1 MALARSQVGEVMKED
16 TIELLKRIASIEDS
30 IDPESFKGKAGWRSR
45 DVRLPSG
52 TVSRLYLEGYLDD
65 GYESNSYHGYRLS
78 QKARLLLTAEPPADP
93 AEPDSPVTITDD
105 LFQDIVGH
113 EETKELL
120 LACLLAEKPVHVLLD
135 GPPAL
140 AKSLFLWDI
149 ERAAVGSVLWLLG
162 SETSKAGLWD
172 KIAESRPRFLLI
184 DEMDKMNGA
193 DTAALL
199 SMMEGGRLVR
209 AKVGREMSLT
219 HEVRVV
225 AAANRAHLLSPEL
238 RSRFVIRELRPY
250 SREEYITVVK
260 GVLVR
265 REGASPE
272 LAGQIATR
280 LDGRSQDVRDAVKVA
295 RLVSQLGVEKA
306 VRFVLEQRGG
316 EGA

>member
-1 MALARSQVGEVMKED
+1 VKED
-16 TIELLKRIASIEDS
+16 TIELLKRIASVEDG
-30 IDPESFKGKAGWRSR
+30 IDPESFKWKAGWRNR
-45 DVRLPSG
+45 DVRLPAG
-52 TVSRLYLEGYLDD
+52 TVSRLYMEGYLDD

-78 QKARLLLTAEPPADP
+78 QKARLLLSAESPADT
-93 AEPDSPVTITDD
+93 AQPDNAMNLTDD

-113 EETKELL
+113 DETKELL

-149 ERAAVGSVLWLLG
+149 ERAAGGNVLWLLG
-162 SETSKAGLWD
+162 SGTSKGGLWD
-172 KIAESRPRFLLI
+172 RIADSKPRFLLI
-184 DEMDKMNGA
+184 DELDKMN
-193 DTAALL
+193 DTDTTALL

-225 AAANRAHLLSPEL
+225 AAANRARLLSPEL

-250 SREEYITVVK
+250 SREEYLAVVK

-265 REGASPE
+265 REGMTPE
-272 LAGQIATR
+272 LAGQIAAR
-280 LDGRSQDVRDAVKVA
+280 LDGRTQDVRDAVKVA

-306 VRFVLEQRGG
+306 VRFVLEKRGG
-316 EGA
+316 EGV

>member
-1 MALARSQVGEVMKED
+1 VKED
-16 TIELLKRIASIEDS
+16 TIELLKRIAEVEDS
-30 IDPESFKGKAGWRSR
+30 IDPESVKGKAGWRNR
-45 DVRLPSG
+45 DVRLPAG
-52 TVSRLYLEGYLDD
+52 TVSKLYLEGYLDD

-78 QKARLLLTAEPPADP
+78 QKARLLLSADPPAD
-93 AEPDSPVTITDD
+93 AARSDSASAITDD

-120 LACLLAEKPVHVLLD
+120 LACLLAQKPVHVLLD

-149 ERAAVGSVLWLLG
+149 ERAASGSVLWLLG
-162 SETSKAGLWD
+162 SEISKSGLWD
-172 KIAESRPRFLLI
+172 KIAETRPRFLLI
-184 DEMDKMNGA
+184 DELDKMNAA

-225 AAANRAHLLSPEL
+225 AAANRARLLSPEL

-250 SREEYITVVK
+250 SREEYLTVVK

-265 REGASPE
+265 REGVTLE
-272 LAGQIATR
+272 LAGQIATSIG
-280 LDGRSQDVRDAVKVA
+280 GRTQDVRDAVKIA

-306 VRFVLEQRGG
+306 IRFVLEKEGG
-316 EGA
+316 EGV

>member
-1 MALARSQVGEVMKED
+1 MKED
-16 TIELLKRIASIEDS
+16 TIELLKRIADIEDS
-30 IDPESFKGKAGWRSR
+30 IDPESFKGKAGWRNR
-45 DVRLPSG
+45 DVRLPAG
-52 TVSRLYLEGYLDD
+52 TVSKLYLEGYLDD

-78 QKARLLLTAEPPADP
+78 QKARLLLSAEPPAD
-93 AEPDSPVTITDD
+93 AVQPDSAVTINDG

-149 ERAAVGSVLWLLG
+149 ERAASGSVLWLLG
-162 SETSKAGLWD
+162 SETSKGGLWD
-172 KIAESRPRFLLI
+172 KIAESKPRFLLI
-184 DEMDKMNGA
+184 DELDKMNAA

-199 SMMEGGRLVR
+199 SIMEGGRLVR

-225 AAANRAHLLSPEL
+225 AAANRARLLSPEL

-250 SREEYITVVK
+250 SREDYLAVVK

-265 REGASPE
+265 REGATPE
-272 LAGQIATR
+272 LAEQIATKI
-280 LDGRSQDVRDAVKVA
+280 DGRTQDVRDAVKIA

-306 VRFVLEQRGG
+306 VRFVLEKEGG
-316 EGA
+316 EGV

>member
-1 MALARSQVGEVMKED
+1 MSRRSQVTKAD
-16 TIELLKRIASIEDS
+16 TIELLKRIAAVEDS
-30 IDPESFKGKAGWRSR
+30 LDPKSLKGMAGWRNR
-45 DVRLPSG
+45 DVGLQAGKVNS
-52 TVSRLYLEGYLDD
+52 LYLDGYLVDV
-65 GYESNSYHGYRLS
+65 YESNSYHGYRLS
-78 QKARLLLTAEPPADP
+78 QKARLLLSAELPTASPQ
-93 AEPDSPVTITDD
+93 PDRAVPVDD
-105 LFQDIVGH
+105 CLFQDIVGH
-113 EETKELL
+113 DETKELL

-149 ERAAVGSVLWLLG
+149 ERAASGSVLWLLG
-162 SETSKAGLWD
+162 SETSKGGLWD
-172 KIAESRPRFLLI
+172 KIAEIRPRFLLI
-184 DEMDKMNGA
+184 DEMDKMSAA

-199 SMMEGGRLVR
+199 SVMEGGRLVR

-238 RSRFVIRELRPY
+238 RSRFVIRELLPY
-250 SREEYITVVK
+250 SREEYLTVVK

-272 LAGQIATR
+272 LAGQIAAR
-280 LDGRSQDVRDAVKVA
+280 LDGRTQDVRDAVKVT
-295 RLVSQLGVEKA
+295 RLVPQLGIEKA
-306 VRFVLEQRGG
+306 VRYVLEQRGG

>member
-1 MALARSQVGEVMKED
+1 MLTGGQVVKED
-16 TIELLKRIASIEDS
+16 TIELLKRIAEVEDG
-30 IDPESFKGKAGWRSR
+30 IDPESFKGKAGWRNR
-45 DVRLPSG
+45 DVRLPAG

-78 QKARLLLTAEPPADP
+78 QKARLLLSAEPTA
-93 AEPDSPVTITDD
+93 DSPQPDRPELLTDG

-113 EETKELL
+113 DETKELL
-120 LACLLAEKPVHVLLD
+120 LACLVAEKPVHVLLG

-149 ERAAVGSVLWLLG
+149 ERAASGNVLWLLG
-162 SETSKAGLWD
+162 SETSKGGLWD
-172 KIAESRPRFLLI
+172 KIAESKPRFLLI
-184 DEMDKMNGA
+184 DELDKMSAA

-225 AAANRAHLLSPEL
+225 AAANRARLLSPEL

-250 SREEYITVVK
+250 RREEYLTVVK

-272 LAGQIATR
+272 LAGQIATL
-280 LDGRSQDVRDAVKVA
+280 LDGRTQDVRDAVKVT
-295 RLVSQLGVEKA
+295 RLVPQLGVEKA

-316 EGA
+316 EGV

>member
-1 MALARSQVGEVMKED
+1 MKED
-16 TIELLKRIASIEDS
+16 TIELLKRIASVEDG
-30 IDPESFKGKAGWRSR
+30 IDSESFKGKAGWRNR
-45 DVRLPSG
+45 DVRLPAG

-78 QKARLLLTAEPPADP
+78 QKARLLLSAELSVESAQ
-93 AEPDSPVTITDD
+93 PDNDMTITDG
-105 LFQDIVGH
+105 LFKDIVGH

-149 ERAAVGSVLWLLG
+149 ERAAGGNVLWLLG
-162 SETSKAGLWD
+162 SETSKGGLWD

-184 DEMDKMNGA
+184 DEMDKMNA
-193 DTAALL
+193 TDTAALL

-225 AAANRAHLLSPEL
+225 AAANRARLLSPEL

-250 SREEYITVVK
+250 SREEYLAVVK

-265 REGASPE
+265 REGVTPE
-272 LAGQIATR
+272 LAGQIAAR
-280 LDGRSQDVRDAVKVA
+280 IDGRTQDVRDAVKIA
-295 RLVSQLGVEKA
+295 RLVPQLGVEKA
-306 VRFVLEQRGG
+306 VRFVLEKEGG